1 MLYVTTGKF
10 LLDDRGKAPCPFE
23 GQREGVRKNVSDK
36 KMTEPCLEKLTETH

>member
-36 KMTEPCLEKLTETH
+36 KMTEPCLEK